1 MPACTITKKF
11 IFWLQNSLGK
21 LLSPGIFVFLLGLA
35 VTGIQKEFSETE
47 LRCERGHVAI
57 YVTTPLGG

>member
-1 MPACTITKKF
+1 M
-11 IFWLQNSLGK
+11 GK

-47 LRCERGHVAI
+47 LRCERGHVAKCH
-57 YVTTPLGG
+57 TKMTSQSPHAEAGQE